1 MTIEMRIRERWQECA
16 RTANSFAM
24 RALVNTKAGGPE
36 VLKVEQRPDPMPQA
50 GEVLVRVKRA
60 GLNFADISARVGL
73 YPDAP
78 KFPMVMGYEVAG
90 VVQALGAGVTTHQIG
105 QRVVGMCRFGG
116 QAELV
121 AIPAG
126 QARQI
131 PQALSFDEAAAIPV
145 NALTAFHMLMWVAP
159 IQSGMT
165 VLIHM
170 AAGGVGLFAIQLC
183 KAVPGVT
190 IIGTSSA
197 SKHEFLKK
205 AGVDHCIDYRTQDYV
220 AEVKRITNGRGV
232 ERVLDALGGPDWKKG
247 FDLLK
252 AGGHLHC
259 FGWANMVDGEKRSLI
274 RVASQFFQLP
284 KWNPM
289 QLMDVNKGLS
299 GTNMGH
305 MWQETELMAH
315 HLDKVM
321 GMAEAGKLKSH
332 VDKVFTL
339 EQAGEAHAYVQAR
352 KNIGKVLFNCE

>member
-1 MTIEMRIRERWQECA
+1 
-16 RTANSFAM
+16 M
-24 RALVNTKAGGPE
+24 RALVNVKAGGPD
-36 VLKVEQRPDPMPQA
+36 VLKVEQRPDPMPA
-50 GEVLVRVKRA
+50 ANEVLIRVKRA

-78 KFPMVMGYEVAG
+78 KFPMVMGYEVSG
-90 VVQALGAGVTTHQIG
+90 VVQAIGATVTAHKIG
-105 QRVVGMCRFGG
+105 DRVVGMCRFGG

-121 AIPAG
+121 VMPEG
-126 QARQI
+126 QARKI
-131 PQALSFDEAAAIPV
+131 PETLSFDEAAAIPV
-145 NALTAFHMLMWVAP
+145 NALTAFHMLMWTAP
-159 IQSGMT
+159 IQPGMT

-183 KAVPGVT
+183 RSVPNVT

-197 SKHEFLKK
+197 SKHDFLKK

-220 AEVKRITNGRGV
+220 AEVKKLTKDRGV
-232 ERVLDALGGPDWKKG
+232 DRVLDALGGPDWKKG
-247 FDLLK
+247 FELLR

-259 FGWANMVDGEKRSLI
+259 FGWANMVDGEKRSLL
-274 RVASQFFQLP
+274 RVASQYFQLP
-284 KWNPM
+284 RFNPM
-289 QLMDVNKGLS
+289 ELMNVNKGLS

-305 MWQETELMAH
+305 MWNETELMAH

-321 GMAEAGKLKSH
+321 TMAGEGKLKAH

-339 EQAGEAHAYVQAR
+339 EQAGEAHSYVQAR